1 MSRMNAVS
9 PILPRCHGIIPAR
22 FGSTRF
28 PGKPLTD
35 ILGKPMIWHVF
46 QRARS
51 CPELCGVTLATD
63 DERILD
69 TARRLGISATMTRD
83 DHPSGT
89 DRILEAA
96 ERLGVAEDDV
106 VVNIQGDEPALHP
119 ELLTTLLSP
128 FADPAIQVSTLARLI
143 APQDAPSP
151 DVVKVVTDSQG
162 NALYFSRAPIPYPR
176 EGEGAFLG
184 HIGLYAF
191 RMRTL
196 RTFVA
201 LGPGK
206 LEQIEKL
213 EQLRLLEAGIPIRV
227 LRTELCTHGVDRPED
242 IPRVCALLQEQGL
255 A

>member
-1 MSRMNAVS
+1 MNAVCRDR
-9 PILPRCHGIIPAR
+9 PRCHGIIPAR
-22 FGSTRF
+22 FASTRF

-35 ILGKPMIWHVF
+35 ILGKPMIWHVY
-46 QRARS
+46 QRARA

-63 DERILD
+63 DQRILD
-69 TARRLGISATMTRD
+69 VAGELDIPATMTRD

-89 DRILEAA
+89 DRTLEAA
-96 ERLGVAEDDV
+96 ERLGVDTDDV
-106 VVNIQGDEPALHP
+106 VVNIQGDEPALCP
-119 ELLTTLLSP
+119 ELLTLLLSP
-128 FADPAIQVSTLARLI
+128 FDDPAVQVSTLARPLSPEE
-143 APQDAPSP
+143 ARSP
-151 DVVKVVTDSQG
+151 DVVKVVTDAQG
-162 NALYFSRAPIPYPR
+162 QALYFSRALIPYPR
-176 EGEGAFLG
+176 EGTGEFLG

-196 RTFVA
+196 RAFVD

-227 LRTELCTHGVDRPED
+227 LRTEHRTHGVDRPED
-242 IPRVCALLQEQGL
+242 VPSVCTLLREQGL